1 MGCGNSAESE
11 ATDEGNADGLSVGT
25 PRRDAIKLLLLGDS
39 AVGKSSLMFRFVEKK
54 HLGEMMATIGI
65 DFKWTTVLYK
75 DVSYR
80 VQIWDTAGQEKFR
93 TIGRS
98 YYRGIKVFILVYD
111 ITNRESYEH
120 IEYWIEELSRDGT
133 DAYKMIVGNK
143 SDLED
148 QRVVS
153 TKEAKEFARTQNS
166 GFMEA
171 SSKDGTNVDTIFH
184 LAVAE
189 YVKNMK

>member
-11 ATDEGNADGLSVGT
+11 ATDGGNADGLSVGT

-111 ITNRESYEH
+111 ITSRESYEH

-153 TKEAKEFARTQNS
+153 TKEAKEFARTQNA

>member
-11 ATDEGNADGLSVGT
+11 ATDGGNADGLSVGT